1 MYIVRRKGTPGSVIE
16 LSPMF
21 KEIKSLKKSLV
32 LNGIKGVMTSGYGFT
47 KLSIQPMTRN

>member
-1 MYIVRRKGTPGSVIE
+1 MYISRRKGTPGSVIE

-32 LNGIKGVMTSGYGFT
+32 LNGIKGVVTSGSGFT
-47 KLSIQPMTRN
+47 KLSVQLVTRN